1 MTISH
6 HSHSGQ
12 FCLHAQG
19 TLEQVVQTAIAK
31 GFTTFGLTEHVPR
44 SRVQDLYPEEVSD
57 GKSWADLTPEDLTT
71 TFASYLAEA
80 QRLRSHYS
88 SQITLLIGLETEAI
102 HPLTLDE
109 LDSLLADPSSPIQYL
124 VGSIHH
130 VSETPID
137 FDQRTY
143 QTLLS
148 SLPAPTT
155 ESRLTLLFSSYFDA
169 QYDLLV
175 RFKPE
180 VIGHFDLCRLYDPD
194 QQFRKYPQVW
204 AKIER
209 NVKQAIGYGAL
220 FEINASA
227 FRKGWKTPYPGRDVF
242 EVSEGERPRYPATD
256 YLTPRDT
263 PLPLQLIQS
272 LGGRFTL
279 SDDSHGPQAV
289 GLHYDQTYSYLVEMG
304 LQELWYLAPAPVGS
318 ADLNVSRGVVAR
330 KIEGRPWQKE
340 WRDLLQRSSPDG
352 V

>member
-1 MTISH
+1 MAISH

-12 FCLHAQG
+12 FCLHANG

-44 SRVQDLYPEEVSD
+44 SRVQDLYPEE
-57 GKSWADLTPEDLTT
+57 ADLTPEDLTT

-80 QRLRSHYS
+80 QRLQIHYS
-88 SQITLLIGLETEAI
+88 AQITLLIGLETESI

-109 LDSLLADPSSPIQYL
+109 LEFLLSDPSSPIQYL

-143 QTLLS
+143 HTLLS
-148 SLPAPTT
+148 SLPAPTSET
-155 ESRLTLLFSSYFDA
+155 RLILLFSSYFDA

-194 QQFRKYPQVW
+194 QQFKKYPQVW
-204 AKIER
+204 AKVER

-242 EVSEGERPRYPATD
+242 E
-256 YLTPRDT
+256 
-263 PLPLQLIQS
+263 LIQS

-304 LQELWYLAPAPVGS
+304 LQELWHLAPAPVGS
-318 ADLNVSRGVVAR
+318 ADSNVSRGVVAR
-330 KIEGRPWQKE
+330 QIEGRPWEKE
-340 WRDLLQRSSPDG
+340 WRDLLQRA
-352 V
+352 